1 MDVSIHL
8 SLEGRIILGQLS
20 ALIDVPYRAI
30 AFMEYKDTKM
40 IDFKRR
46 MYSNLTYEILSIFIF
61 VFRFL
66 IYRDYIIV
74 LRDSVGSK
82 QQPLGFRVTVR

>member
-61 VFRFL
+61 VFRFV

-74 LRDSVGSK
+74 LRDSIRSK
-82 QQPLGFRVTVR
+82 QQSLGFRVTVR

>member
-20 ALIDVPYRAI
+20 ALIDVPFRAI

>member
-20 ALIDVPYRAI
+20 ALIDVPFRAI

-46 MYSNLTYEILSIFIF
+46 VYSNLTYEILSIFIF
-61 VFRFL
+61 VFRFV

-74 LRDSVGSK
+74 LRDSIRSK
-82 QQPLGFRVTVR
+82 QQSLGFRVTVR

>member
-61 VFRFL
+61 VFRFV

-74 LRDSVGSK
+74 LRDSVRSK

>member
-20 ALIDVPYRAI
+20 VLIDVPYRAI

>member
-1 MDVSIHL
+1 MDVSIYL

>member
-46 MYSNLTYEILSIFIF
+46 VYSNLTYEILSIFIF

-74 LRDSVGSK
+74 LRDSIRSK
-82 QQPLGFRVTVR
+82 QQSLGFRVTVR

>member
-46 MYSNLTYEILSIFIF
+46 VYSNLTYEILSIFIF

-74 LRDSVGSK
+74 LRDSVRSK

>member
-20 ALIDVPYRAI
+20 ALIDVPFRAI

-74 LRDSVGSK
+74 LRDSVRSK

>member
-20 ALIDVPYRAI
+20 ALIDVPFRAI

-46 MYSNLTYEILSIFIF
+46 VYSNLTYEILSIFIF

-74 LRDSVGSK
+74 LRDSVRSK

>member
-46 MYSNLTYEILSIFIF
+46 VYSNLTYEILSIFIF

>member
-66 IYRDYIIV
+66 IYRDYIIG
-74 LRDSVGSK
+74 LRDSVRSK

>member
-20 ALIDVPYRAI
+20 ALIDVPFRAI

-40 IDFKRR
+40 IDFERR
-46 MYSNLTYEILSIFIF
+46 VYSNLTYGRMEYFLYLFLYF
-61 VFRFL
+61 VF
-66 IYRDYIIV
+66 
-74 LRDSVGSK
+74 
-82 QQPLGFRVTVR
+82 

>member
-74 LRDSVGSK
+74 LRDSIRSK
-82 QQPLGFRVTVR
+82 QQSLGFRVTVR

>member
-40 IDFKRR
+40 IDFERR
-46 MYSNLTYEILSIFIF
+46 VYSNLTYGILSIFIF

-74 LRDSVGSK
+74 LRDSVRSK

>member
-74 LRDSVGSK
+74 LRDSVRSK

>member
-46 MYSNLTYEILSIFIF
+46 VYSNLTYEILSIFIF
-61 VFRFL
+61 VFRFV

>member
-46 MYSNLTYEILSIFIF
+46 VYSNLTYEIFSIFIF